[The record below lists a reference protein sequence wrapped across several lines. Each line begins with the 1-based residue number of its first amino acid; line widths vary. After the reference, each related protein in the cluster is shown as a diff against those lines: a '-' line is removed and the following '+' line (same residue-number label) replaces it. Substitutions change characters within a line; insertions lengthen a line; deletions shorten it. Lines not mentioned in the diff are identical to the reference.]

1 MTSPWV
7 FRLAIIAAISILLMV
22 ASGSAVTAN
31 LAQPLAFPLPGPLTQ
46 SGHQLFSIPVS
57 ILAMILAIWLIAGGS
72 GSRPLGWTIAVLDLA
87 VGALGTPAWLK
98 DSGPALPI
106 LHSLL
111 AHTFFAA
118 TVAAVVVTSPGWQKP
133 PEPVT
138 DSGWPSLRSLSSI
151 APVLVLIQI
160 LLGALFRHKAS
171 GILPHIAGAI
181 VVTLAILM
189 MGMFVTQQCPTHR
202 PLKSAAATMMTAVFC
217 QIFLGI
223 AALTAR
229 MINSTDTPM
238 VVLVTGAHV
247 IIGAMA
253 LGATLALS
261 LQIRRHVVP
270 KPAPAE
276 A

>member
-1 MTSPWV
+1 M
-7 FRLAIIAAISILLMV
+7 I

-31 LAQPLAFPLPGPLTQ
+31 LVQPLPSPPGGLFSQ
-46 SGHQLFSIPVS
+46 SGHQLFSIPTS
-57 ILAMILAIWLIAGGS
+57 ILAMVVGIWLIAGGG
-72 GSRPLGWTIAVLDLA
+72 GSRSLGWMVAVLDLA

-98 DSGPALPI
+98 FSSALPI

-111 AHTFFAA
+111 AQALFAA
-118 TVAAVVVTSPGWQKP
+118 TAAAVVVTSSGWSRG
-133 PEPVT
+133 PEPVP

-160 LLGALFRHKAS
+160 VLGATFRHKVS

-181 VVTLAILM
+181 VVTLAILI
-189 MGMFVTQQCPTHR
+189 MGMFVTQQCPNHR
-202 PLKSAAATMMTAVFC
+202 PLKSAAATMMTVVFC
-217 QIFLGI
+217 QVFLGI

-229 MINSTDTPM
+229 MINSTDTPV

-247 IIGAMA
+247 VTGALA
-253 LGATLALS
+253 LGVTVALS

-270 KPAPAE
+270 RPKQVE